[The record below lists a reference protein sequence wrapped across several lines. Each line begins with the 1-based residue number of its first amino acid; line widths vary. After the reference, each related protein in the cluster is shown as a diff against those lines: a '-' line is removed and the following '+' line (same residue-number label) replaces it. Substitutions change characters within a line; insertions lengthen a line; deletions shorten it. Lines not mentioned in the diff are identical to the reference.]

1 MSLQNATA
9 FVQRLKSD
17 STLASGLQNRDD
29 VVRAATE
36 QGVPFTLAE
45 LDQAINDQYG
55 DLSEA
60 DLKNTAGGFAAW
72 LCC

>member
-1 MSLQNATA
+1 MSLQNATQ

-17 STLASGLQNRDD
+17 STLASGLQNRED
-29 VVRAATE
+29 VVRTAAE

-45 LDQAINDQYG
+45 LDQAINEQYG